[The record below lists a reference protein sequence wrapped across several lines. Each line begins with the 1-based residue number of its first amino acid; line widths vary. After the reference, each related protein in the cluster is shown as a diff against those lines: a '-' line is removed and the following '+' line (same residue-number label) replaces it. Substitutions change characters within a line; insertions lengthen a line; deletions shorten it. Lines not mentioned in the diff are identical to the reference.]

1 LINCEELLILSEV
14 QDNLIGRRTV
24 FKFSDKEVPLECLEI
39 AFEAARFA
47 PCHKQTHPWKFYVL
61 GPESRSSMIP
71 TVEKLAKEKIRSS
84 EEVMSEEVIE
94 RARNKIKSPPVLI
107 AVTSKRSPDDSFREQ
122 EDYAASV
129 CALHNLVLSFW
140 DQGIGSQW
148 STGSIT
154 RHPETYDALDISAVE
169 EKIIGLVK
177 AGYPETIPQRNKK
190 PKSEIRFFLP

>member
-1 LINCEELLILSEV
+1 MTNYEELLILSEV
-14 QDNLIGRRTV
+14 QENLIGRRTV
-24 FKFSDKEVPLECLEI
+24 FKFRDKEVPLECLEI

-47 PCHKQTHPWKFYVL
+47 PCHKHTHPWKFYVL
-61 GPESRSSMIP
+61 GPESRRSMLP
-71 TVEKLAKEKIRSS
+71 TVEKLAKEKIKSS
-84 EEVMSEEVIE
+84 EEIVSEEVIE

-107 AVTSKRSPDDSFREQ
+107 AVTSKRSLDDSFREQ

-154 RHPETYDALDISAVE
+154 RHQETYDALDISAAE

-190 PKSEIRFFLP
+190 SKSEIRFFLD